1 MEVSSHHPALFPT
14 SSLMLPVAAFYSSG
28 LFAKKAA
35 KFEKKQTKW
44 KSIRFAQ
51 YHKVVSMLIWD
62 RKGFGGWR
70 IDEINGSRKASVEYL
85 MLHVISQVKCGVS
98 LEKTVLLGKKLEKSV
113 LLLPQCCYTRVMWQ
127 WHPLLPFVCSF
138 LNKTCCCFFIFCC
151 SSHSPWVFQYFT
163 FSFNAFYILWAFS
176 YLWQHEFWTVIT
188 LATTIVYLQLFIYLF
203 DMEFSHFSHV
213 LSYILLL

>member
-1 MEVSSHHPALFPT
+1 MEVPSHHPALFPT

-85 MLHVISQVKCGVS
+85 MQHVISQVKCGVS
-98 LEKTVLLGKKLEKSV
+98 LEKTVLLGKKVGKK
-113 LLLPQCCYTRVMWQ
+113 
-127 WHPLLPFVCSF
+127 CSATSTMFFYYSHVAMTPTASLCVFF
-138 LNKTCCCFFIFCC
+138 LNKTCCCFFICCC
-151 SSHSPWVFQYFT
+151 SSHSPWVF
-163 FSFNAFYILWAFS
+163 SFPIFYIL
-176 YLWQHEFWTVIT
+176 I
-188 LATTIVYLQLFIYLF
+188 
-203 DMEFSHFSHV
+203 
-213 LSYILLL
+213 